1 MRGQKLLSE
10 ENKFSLHADKLDQAV
25 VLEKVLSMEDARQPL
40 FAKKT
45 TGGNSNNQMEKWK
58 KKEKGK
64 DKETEKAMLNLEK
77 HMNEIEQKKKELPP
91 VQIKRQREGPGGK
104 NYDLILENISLVI
117 AGKTLL

>member
-1 MRGQKLLSE
+1 MRGRELLSS
-10 ENKFSLHADKLDQAV
+10 ENKFSLSADKLDQVV
-25 VLEKVLSMEDARQPL
+25 VLEQVLSMDDARQPL

-58 KKEKGK
+58 KKEKGR
-64 DKETEKAMLNLEK
+64 DKEKEKALLNLEK

-104 NYDLILENISLVI
+104 NYDLIL
-117 AGKTLL
+117 